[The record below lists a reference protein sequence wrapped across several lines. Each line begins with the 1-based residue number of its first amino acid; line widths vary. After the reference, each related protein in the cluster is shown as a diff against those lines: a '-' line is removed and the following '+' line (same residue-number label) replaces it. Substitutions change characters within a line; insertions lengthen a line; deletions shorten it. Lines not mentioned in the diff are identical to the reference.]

1 MQHFSVKFGS
11 CGASRKQYLLPCP
24 EKLLKRQR
32 KNLNGITK
40 CLVGKKPLMKIGEDK
55 SIFLVL
61 ALFQYLHI
69 SYKIAHPF
77 GKKYISPWE
86 LRLRYKICCDIEF
99 VL

>member
-1 MQHFSVKFGS
+1 MQHFSEKFGS
-11 CGASRKQYLLPCP
+11 CGASRKQYLLLRA

-40 CLVGKKPLMKIGEDK
+40 YLVGKKLLMKIGEDK

-61 ALFQYLHI
+61 SFFQYLHI

-77 GKKYISPWE
+77 GKKHISPWE
-86 LRLRYKICCDIEF
+86 LCQLKSAEI
-99 VL
+99 